1 MSKFKQK
8 PQRTSGR
15 PRIERIPATAQLVLD
30 GIAEGL
36 GPAKAF
42 EAAGICRRTFGRWKK
57 RWPQLCKAMAEAKAK
72 HKQTRIQRALDEVA
86 AARAAKLAGEAPV
99 AQTPTP
105 LPPNTRLSATE
116 STDRFGRVWR
126 TPSVCLQKP
135 LASGE
140 LRWRA

>member
-1 MSKFKQK
+1 
-8 PQRTSGR
+8 
-15 PRIERIPATAQLVLD
+15 
-30 GIAEGL
+30 
-36 GPAKAF
+36 
-42 EAAGICRRTFGRWKK
+42 
-57 RWPQLCKAMAEAKAK
+57 MAEAKAK

-99 AQTPTP
+99 AQAPTP

-140 LRWRA
+140 LRWWGLETNDLNSYRGSRTPKHEEVFTGLDGKRCRPSF